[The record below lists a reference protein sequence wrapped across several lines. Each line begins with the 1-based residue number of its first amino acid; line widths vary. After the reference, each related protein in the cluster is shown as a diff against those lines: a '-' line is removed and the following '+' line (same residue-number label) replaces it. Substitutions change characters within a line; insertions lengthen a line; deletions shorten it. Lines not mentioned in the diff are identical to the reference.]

1 VRALPLLAA
10 TPVDLHCGLEMRIVS
25 QQRVRDAGPM
35 IVGIVGGSGS
45 GKSWLANRLALT
57 LGPERA
63 GVICQDSFY
72 KDLSHLTPAQ
82 RSRVNFD
89 DPKALDWA
97 AFRKCLTHV
106 ASGRVGRIPKYNF
119 ATHSRDIGE
128 TLLEPRDVVIFE
140 GLWLLHRPALRRFF
154 GLAVFIEAGSD
165 LCLERRLQRDVCERG
180 RCSDEVK
187 AWYDERVLP
196 NQRQFVDPQC
206 WHADFILKAPVTE
219 QQVQDLGKRISNLC
233 GEL

>member
-1 VRALPLLAA
+1 
-10 TPVDLHCGLEMRIVS
+10 MRIAS
-25 QQRVRDAGPM
+25 QQGARDAGPM
-35 IVGIVGGSGS
+35 IVAIVGGSGS
-45 GKSWLANRLALT
+45 GKSWLASGLAQT
-57 LGPERA
+57 LGPDRA
-63 GVICQDSFY
+63 GIICQDSFY

-82 RSRVNFD
+82 RAQVNFD

-119 ATHSRDIGE
+119 ATHSRDLGE

-154 GLAVFIEAGSD
+154 QLAVFIEADSG

-219 QQVQDLGKRISNLC
+219 LQVRELADRISNLC

>member
-1 VRALPLLAA
+1 
-10 TPVDLHCGLEMRIVS
+10 MRIAS
-25 QQRVRDAGPM
+25 QLVDVDAGPM

-45 GKSWLANRLALT
+45 GKSWLAQRLVRA
-57 LGPERA
+57 LGPEKA

-82 RSRVNFD
+82 RAEINFD

-97 AFRKCLTHV
+97 AFRKCLSHV

-119 ATHSRDIGE
+119 ATHSRDIDE
-128 TLLEPRDVVIFE
+128 TLLEPREVVIFE
-140 GLWLLHRPALRRFF
+140 GLWILHRAALRRYFQ
-154 GLAVFIEAGSD
+154 LAVFIDADSG

-187 AWYDERVLP
+187 AWYDGRVLP

-206 WHADFILKAPVTE
+206 WQADFILKAPVTE
-219 QQVQDLGKRISNLC
+219 QHVQNLANRISNLC
-233 GEL
+233 GKL

>member
-1 VRALPLLAA
+1 
-10 TPVDLHCGLEMRIVS
+10 MRTS
-25 QQRVRDAGPM
+25 SEQNLCDAGPM

-45 GKSWLANRLALT
+45 GKSWLADRLVRK
-57 LGPERA
+57 LGPDHA
-63 GVICQDSFY
+63 GIICQDSFY

-82 RSRVNFD
+82 RAQVNFD

-97 AFRKCLTHV
+97 TFRKCMTHV

-119 ATHSRDIGE
+119 ATHSRDLGE
-128 TLLEPRDVVIFE
+128 TISERREVVIFE

-154 GLAVFIEAGSD
+154 NLAVFIEADAG
-165 LCLERRLQRDVCERG
+165 LCLERRVQRDVCERG

-187 AWYDERVLP
+187 AWYDDRVLP
-196 NQRQFVDPQC
+196 MQRQFVDPQC

-219 QQVQDLGKRISNLC
+219 QQVRELAKRISDLC
-233 GEL
+233 GKL

>member
-1 VRALPLLAA
+1 
-10 TPVDLHCGLEMRIVS
+10 
-25 QQRVRDAGPM
+25 M

-45 GKSWLANRLALT
+45 GKSWLAQRLVTA
-57 LGPERA
+57 LGPDKA

-82 RSRVNFD
+82 RVAVNFD

-128 TLLEPRDVVIFE
+128 TLLERREVVIFE
-140 GLWLLHRPALRRFF
+140 GLWLLHRPALRRYFQ
-154 GLAVFIEAGSD
+154 LAVFIDANAD

-196 NQRQFVDPQC
+196 MQRQFVDPQC
-206 WHADFILKAPVTE
+206 WHADFILNAPLSE
-219 QQVQDLGKRISNLC
+219 QHVQDLAKRITNLC
-233 GEL
+233 GKL

>member
-1 VRALPLLAA
+1 
-10 TPVDLHCGLEMRIVS
+10 
-25 QQRVRDAGPM
+25 M
-35 IVGIVGGSGS
+35 IVGVVGGSGS
-45 GKSWLANRLALT
+45 GKSWLAERLVRA
-57 LGPERA
+57 LGPEKT

-82 RSRVNFD
+82 RSEINFD

-97 AFRKCLTHV
+97 AFRKCLTHI

-128 TLLEPRDVVIFE
+128 TLLEPRDIVIFE
-140 GLWLLHRPALRRFF
+140 GLWLLHRPTLRRYFQ
-154 GLAVFIEAGSD
+154 LAVFIDADVS
-165 LCLERRLQRDVCERG
+165 LCLERRLQRDVCERR

-196 NQRQFVDPQC
+196 MQRQFVDPQS
-206 WHADFILKAPVTE
+206 WRSNFILKAPLSE
-219 QQVQDLGKRISNLC
+219 QHVQDLAKRISNLC
-233 GEL
+233 GKL

>member
-1 VRALPLLAA
+1 
-10 TPVDLHCGLEMRIVS
+10 MRIAS
-25 QQRVRDAGPM
+25 QLVDADAGPM
-35 IVGIVGGSGS
+35 IVGIIGGSGS
-45 GKSWLANRLALT
+45 GKSWLAERLMRA
-57 LGPERA
+57 LGPDKA

-82 RSRVNFD
+82 RAEVNFD

-97 AFRKCLTHV
+97 AFKKCLTHV
-106 ASGRVGRIPKYNF
+106 GSGRVGRIPKYNF
-119 ATHSRDIGE
+119 STHSRDVGE

-140 GLWLLHRPALRRFF
+140 GLWLLHRAALRRCFQ
-154 GLAVFIEAGSD
+154 LAVFIDADSA

-180 RCSDEVK
+180 RCSGEVK

-196 NQRQFVDPQC
+196 NQHQFVDPQC

-219 QQVQDLGKRISNLC
+219 KNVQDLADRISNLC
-233 GEL
+233 GKL

>member
-1 VRALPLLAA
+1 
-10 TPVDLHCGLEMRIVS
+10 MRIAS
-25 QQRVRDAGPM
+25 QFEARDAGPM

-45 GKSWLANRLALT
+45 GKSWLANCLAQT
-57 LGPERA
+57 LGPNRA
-63 GVICQDSFY
+63 GIVCQDSFY

-82 RSRVNFD
+82 RAQVNFD

-106 ASGRVGRIPKYNF
+106 ASGRVGLIPKYNF
-119 ATHSRDIGE
+119 ATHSRDLGE
-128 TLLEPRDVVIFE
+128 ALLEPRDVVIFE
-140 GLWLLHRPALRRFF
+140 GLWLLHRPALRRYFE
-154 GLAVFIEAGSD
+154 LAVFIEADSD

-219 QQVQDLGKRISNLC
+219 QQVRELADRISNLC
-233 GEL
+233 GKL

>member
-1 VRALPLLAA
+1 
-10 TPVDLHCGLEMRIVS
+10 MRIASKQLDVE
-25 QQRVRDAGPM
+25 AGPV
-35 IVGIVGGSGS
+35 IVGIIGGSGS
-45 GKSWLANRLALT
+45 GKSWLAERLVRA
-57 LGPERA
+57 LGPEKA
-63 GVICQDSFY
+63 GSICQDSFY

-82 RSRVNFD
+82 RAEINFD

-97 AFRKCLTHV
+97 AFRKCLSHV

-140 GLWLLHRPALRRFF
+140 GLWLLHRSALRRYFQ
-154 GLAVFIEAGSD
+154 LAVFIDAEAG
-165 LCLERRLQRDVCERG
+165 LCLERRLQRDICERG
-180 RCSDEVK
+180 RCLDEVK
-187 AWYDERVLP
+187 AWYDQRVLP

-219 QQVQDLGKRISNLC
+219 QHVQDLAERISNLC
-233 GEL
+233 GKL

>member
-1 VRALPLLAA
+1 
-10 TPVDLHCGLEMRIVS
+10 
-25 QQRVRDAGPM
+25 M
-35 IVGIVGGSGS
+35 IVGIIGGSGS
-45 GKSWLANRLALT
+45 GKSWLAERLVRA
-57 LGPERA
+57 LGPDKA

-72 KDLSHLTPAQ
+72 KDLLHLTPLQ
-82 RSRVNFD
+82 RAEVNFD

-106 ASGRVGRIPKYNF
+106 ASGRAGRIPKYNF

-128 TLLEPRDVVIFE
+128 TLLERRDVVIFE
-140 GLWLLHRPALRRFF
+140 GLWLLHRAPLRRYFQ
-154 GLAVFIEAGSD
+154 LAVFIDAESA

-187 AWYDERVLP
+187 AWYDDRVLP

-219 QQVQDLGKRISNLC
+219 QHVQDLAKRISNLC
-233 GEL
+233 GKL